1 MGMPENTFLKTM
13 LIGGAILTVASLPMF
28 WLFDMAPVCFL
39 LLLTGILGVLGGL
52 NANKGLHIAVLVI
65 SIIAIITLALYS
77 LGALLM
83 AGACDVVGDAVS
95 GACKNEHEALGRT
108 GDDHTCCFGC
118 SPSTCGGTGGCQWYP
133 AYESYAVGCANSHGM
148 IGGNLDKDA
157 CLKDKSKNQRD
168 NTWMVNKMAGGR
180 KGSCQ
185 IGHDGQKYTKA
196 SADACKTA
204 LGTTDFVSTS
214 LTKPKKCSTAS
225 SVEKDANAKY
235 KNTGCAH
242 DAEGSA
248 TGDLD
253 TFCTHVYL
261 ANFLCF
267 LGFAISIMVSV
278 MTCCTV
284 CCGKLDDGGGVDS
297 G

>member
-95 GACKNEHEALGRT
+95 AACKNEHETLGRT

-118 SPSTCGGTGGCQWYP
+118 SASTCGGTGGCQWQPPYD
-133 AYESYAVGCANSHGM
+133 SYAVGCANSQGM
-148 IGGNLDKDA
+148 MGGNLDKDA
-157 CLKDKSKNQRD
+157 CLSGS
-168 NTWMVNKMAGGR
+168 NTWMVNKMASGSKGG
-180 KGSCQ
+180 CH
-185 IGHDGQKYTKA
+185 IGQDGYKYKPGA
-196 SADACKTA
+196 KRARQAACKTA

-225 SVEKDANAKY
+225 SIEKDANAKY

-284 CCGKLDDGGGVDS
+284 CCGKLDDGGGDDS